1 MKQKTE
7 LYSQP
12 TCRVLVVR
20 FEGSI
25 LSASEFRTGGV
36 GTYGADEIFEN
47 DEY

>member
-25 LSASEFRTGGV
+25 LTLSVEGNTISSAA
-36 GTYGADEIFEN
+36 YDEWE
-47 DEY
+47 DEL